1 MGLFP
6 QVKLYLN
13 PWGNYED
20 FKHHAPAQRHDFIIS
35 RLENAS
41 KREWLWVI
49 VVAGTGFFADAYC
62 IFSVNMVTPM
72 LSAVYWDDIKL
83 KSNTLH
89 NYQVALA
96 IATLGGALVGQIL
109 FGIAADIWGRR
120 KMYGWELIILI
131 FSTLGM
137 SMASSGKEESMSM
150 IGVLLFWRF
159 FMGVGVGADYPLSA
173 VICSELAPTR
183 IRGRMLA
190 VVFLCQ
196 SLGEAA
202 AAVVALIA
210 VAGFRSSLPDDPNS
224 LTCTGSC
231 VYDLDR
237 IWRYIV
243 GLGAVPA
250 FVAIWFRMTII
261 ESPRY
266 TAVVMK
272 NSLQAAA
279 DVSQF
284 YRSTELPA
292 TSASSL
298 GDDSISLTQTHTC
311 DDRIISPVVSRDSGS
326 GASEN
331 DTKPHVSMWKDF
343 RMFLKQ
349 NHNLRTLI
357 ATSLCWFCLDLPF
370 YGLGLMN
377 AEIINTIWY
386 GQAIQ
391 PAGVYQYLLRV
402 SYQSIVV
409 VSSGAIV
416 GSAIAVMTVDRIGRR
431 NLQLLGFAWLFILN
445 VIIGAAFR
453 YLSEHGDASAL
464 VVLYVLTQIFF
475 NFGPNTTTYIVPAE
489 LFPTRFRCTC
499 HGISAAS
506 GKLGSILA
514 QCFLG
519 YMDFGNGANWRHVPD
534 WLGYALLCLS
544 FFMLMGLIVTLW
556 IPETRDSN
564 GKNKSLEQIAAEMEF
579 KGELG
584 RDIETNGL
592 HRPVADDL

>member
-1 MGLFP
+1 MSLFP
-6 QVKLYLN
+6 QLKLYLN

-41 KREWLWVI
+41 KRERLCDI
-49 VVAGTGFFADAYC
+49 VVAGTGFLTDAYC
-62 IFSVNMVTPM
+62 VSELNVKDTAVTD
-72 LSAVYWDDIKL
+72 LIDIL
-83 KSNTLH
+83 L
-89 NYQVALA
+89 ALA

-137 SMASSGKEESMSM
+137 SMASSGKDESMSM
-150 IGVLLFWRF
+150 IGVLLSWRF
-159 FMGVGVGADYPLSA
+159 FMGGGG
-173 VICSELAPTR
+173 LAPTR

-202 AAVVALIA
+202 TAVVALIA
-210 VAGFRSSLPDDPNS
+210 VAGFRSSLPDDPKS
-224 LTCTGSC
+224 LKCTGSC
-231 VYDLDR
+231 VHDLDK

-250 FVAIWFRMTII
+250 FVAIWFQMTII
-261 ESPRY
+261 ESPQY
-266 TAVVMK
+266 TADVMN

-292 TSASSL
+292 TS
-298 GDDSISLTQTHTC
+298 TRTR

-331 DTKPHVSMWKDF
+331 DTKPHANMLKDF

-377 AEIINTIWY
+377 AEIINTTC
-386 GQAIQ
+386 
-391 PAGVYQYLLRV
+391 
-402 SYQSIVV
+402 IVV

-431 NLQLLGFAWLFILN
+431 ILQLLGFAWLFVLN
-445 VIIGAAFR
+445 VIIGAAFW

-475 NFGPNTTTYIVPAE
+475 DFAPAE

-506 GKLGSILA
+506 GKLGFILA

-519 YMDFGNGANWRHVPD
+519 YVDFGNASS
-534 WLGYALLCLS
+534 LS

-556 IPETRDSN
+556 IPKTRDPN

-579 KGELG
+579 KGEFG

-592 HRPVADDL
+592 HRPGADDL

>member
-1 MGLFP
+1 MGLLP

-13 PWGNYED
+13 PWETYDD
-20 FKHHAPAQRHDFIIS
+20 FQHHAPAQRRNFIIS
-35 RLENAS
+35 RLENARR
-41 KREWLWVI
+41 REWLWIV

-62 IFSVNMVTPM
+62 IFSVNMVVPM
-72 LSAVYWDDIKL
+72 LSAVYWNDIKL
-83 KSNTLH
+83 RSDILH
-89 NYQVALA
+89 NYSVALA

-109 FGIAADIWGRR
+109 FGVAADIWGRR

-137 SMASSGKEESMSM
+137 SMASSGKDSMSM

-202 AAVVALIA
+202 AAVVTLIV
-210 VAGFRSSLPDDPNS
+210 VAGFQSNLSDFPNDPNS
-224 LTCTGSC
+224 LECTGSC
-231 VYDLDR
+231 VRDMDKM
-237 IWRYIV
+237 WRYIV

-261 ESPRY
+261 ESPRF
-266 TAVVMK
+266 TADVMN

-292 TSASSL
+292 TSMSSL
-298 GDDSISLTQTHTC
+298 ERDSISLTQTHTRE
-311 DDRIISPVVSRDSGS
+311 DGTISPVISRDSGS
-326 GASEN
+326 ITSEN
-331 DTKPHVSMWKDF
+331 VAHSRANLWKDF
-343 RMFLKQ
+343 KLFLKQ
-349 NHNLRTLI
+349 GHNLRTLV

-386 GQAIQ
+386 GKNIQ
-391 PAGVYQYLLRV
+391 PAGKYQYLLRV

-416 GSAIAVMTVDRIGRR
+416 GSIIAVMTVDRIGRR
-431 NLQLLGFAWLFILN
+431 NLQLLGFCWLFILN

-453 YLSEHGDASAL
+453 YLSEHGDSSAL

-489 LFPTRFRCTC
+489 VFPTRFRGTC

-519 YMDFGNGANWRHVPD
+519 YVDFGNGANWHNVPD

-544 FFMLMGLIVTLW
+544 FFMLMGLITTLW
-556 IPETRDSN
+556 IPDTRDSQGN
-564 GKNKSLEQIAAEMEF
+564 NKSLEQIAAEMEAKHNF
-579 KGELG
+579 GC
-584 RDIETNGL
+584 DIETNDL
-592 HRPVADDL
+592 HVQ